1 MRVFKG
7 IHNYLQKLSTIKFII
22 TIVLLMYLLIIPFIP
37 LSHLYQKNIGQ
48 IGGPF
53 SINTSLAYEIIV
65 GSILSP
71 ILETAIFQY
80 AIIEFL
86 SSINILKGK
95 SILIIIISAVLFGI
109 PHSYSYIYIF
119 YGFIMGL
126 LLAYSYLTY
135 KSKNFSAF
143 WVVFWIHCI
152 RNTISTIFIIFYH

>member
-7 IHNYLQKLSTIKFII
+7 INNYLQELSTIKFII
-22 TIVLLMYLLIIPFIP
+22 TMVVLMHLIITPFIP
-37 LSHLYQKNIGQ
+37 LFYLYQKYVGP

-53 SINTSLAYEIIV
+53 SINTPTLTAKIIL

-86 SSINILKGK
+86 SSISILREKN
-95 SILIIIISAVLFGI
+95 ILIIIISAILFGI
-109 PHSYSYIYIF
+109 SHSYSYIYVF

-135 KSKNFSAF
+135 KNKSFSAF
-143 WVVFWIHCI
+143 WVVFLIHCI
-152 RNTISTIFIIFYH
+152 KNIISIILSTI